1 MTVASLDSLDSLDSL
16 APVQPAPVRPVLTWN
31 RPALDRR
38 LILPGAMLAVMILL
52 AAFGPWIAPFDP
64 AAPQDM
70 LHAALQTPGPVFRL
84 GTDSASRDLLSRV
97 LYGARTSLTIA
108 AIGTLTALLGGVA
121 WATLARL
128 CGGAWRAM
136 LLALSDAFRSIP
148 RLLVLLAAGA
158 VAGGALAPYTIAMTM
173 GCLAMPFVCR
183 VIDAE
188 LRQLAARPWNEAAHA
203 LGASPFRILSH
214 HLLPHLLPVIVSLG
228 VVLLGECLAA
238 EAALGVLGLGIPE
251 PAVSWGRMIQ
261 DALPDLARAW
271 WPLVVP
277 CLALLVTMLATS
289 TLAEQLNS
297 RSSYHD

>member
-1 MTVASLDSLDSLDSL
+1 MTVASLDSLTHTPS
-16 APVQPAPVRPVLTWN
+16 APMRPVFTWH

-38 LILPGAMLAVMILL
+38 LIVPGAILAVVILL
-52 AAFGPWIAPFDP
+52 AALGPWIAPFDP

-97 LYGARTSLTIA
+97 LYGARTSLMIA

-128 CGGAWRAM
+128 SGETWSAM

-289 TLAEQLNS
+289 ALAEQLNS
-297 RSSYHD
+297 RSSYDD